1 MTPDDVVFVGDV
13 ALELEALFAADRERD
28 VALDVDTLD
37 GLNNDNNNI
46 NNKSPKYIDNY
57 VLQSCCACKRMHGA
71 KKRGYLEDLPL
82 FCL

>member
-37 GLNNDNNNI
+37 GLNNDNNI
-46 NNKSPKYIDNY
+46 NSKSTTH
-57 VLQSCCACKRMHGA
+57 VLHS
-71 KKRGYLEDLPL
+71 
-82 FCL
+82 